1 MNGVSVEEQSF
12 AEMKKWFPEKN
23 TMNFKVHLEKKLW
36 VVTFRVIRRVSCF
49 KSVKMANHEVT
60 EIL

>member
-1 MNGVSVEEQSF
+1 
-12 AEMKKWFPEKN
+12 
-23 TMNFKVHLEKKLW
+23 MNFKVHLEKKLW
-36 VVTFRVIRRVSCF
+36 VVTFRVVRRVSCF